1 MLTNYVHICWLDCP
15 LFFYIV
21 DVIKVYITFKSYT
34 LFTATKLDNLKM
46 KLKFIVWMYI
56 IQKRFAVVNL
66 HIILGHLI
74 NLYYLFCYLFSLLT
88 VV

>member
-46 KLKFIVWMYI
+46 NFKIYCLDVYNSEKICRRELAHNSWTFDKFIL
-56 IQKRFAVVNL
+56 F
-66 HIILGHLI
+66 ILLPI
-74 NLYYLFCYLFSLLT
+74 
-88 VV
+88 